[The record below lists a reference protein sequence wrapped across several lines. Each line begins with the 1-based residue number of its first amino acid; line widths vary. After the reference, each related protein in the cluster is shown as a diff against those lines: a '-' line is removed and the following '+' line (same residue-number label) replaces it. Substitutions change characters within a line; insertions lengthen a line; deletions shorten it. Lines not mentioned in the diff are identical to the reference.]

1 MNAFESALLIAQLA
15 STLPLVGLIWTIQ
28 LVHYPL
34 FELVGEESQV
44 DYQKEHMNRITWVVA
59 PLMLIELVTVGLLWV
74 LAPFDVW
81 AIVGALLV
89 AVIWVSTVII
99 QVPCHG
105 RLAAGF
111 DRAIHRRLVDSNW
124 IRTIAWTLRGAVAV
138 VMATLWF

>member
-1 MNAFESALLIAQLA
+1 MNTFESALVIAQLA

-44 DYQKEHMNRITWVVA
+44 DYQKQHMNRITWVVA

-111 DRAIHRRLVDSNW
+111 DQAIHRRLVDSNW

>member
-1 MNAFESALLIAQLA
+1 MNTFESALVIAQLA

-44 DYQKEHMNRITWVVA
+44 DYQKQHMNRITWVVA

-111 DRAIHRRLVDSNW
+111 DRTIHRRLVDSNW

>member
-1 MNAFESALLIAQLA
+1 MNAFESALLMAQLA

>member
-1 MNAFESALLIAQLA
+1 MNTFESALLIAQLA

-44 DYQKEHMNRITWVVA
+44 DYQKQHMNRITWVVA

-89 AVIWVSTVII
+89 AVIWASTVII

>member
-1 MNAFESALLIAQLA
+1 MNTFESALVIAQLA

-44 DYQKEHMNRITWVVA
+44 DYQKQHMNRITWVVA

-89 AVIWVSTVII
+89 AVIWASTVII

>member
-1 MNAFESALLIAQLA
+1 MNTFESALVIAQLA

-44 DYQKEHMNRITWVVA
+44 DYQKQHMNRITWVVA